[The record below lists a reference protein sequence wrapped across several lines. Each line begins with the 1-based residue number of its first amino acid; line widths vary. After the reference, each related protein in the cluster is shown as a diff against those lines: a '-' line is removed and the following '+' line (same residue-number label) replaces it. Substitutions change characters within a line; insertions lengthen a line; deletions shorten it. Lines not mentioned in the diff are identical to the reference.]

1 MTPNQKAI
9 QAKIRALKA
18 KATVTTL
25 DKRYSIVGKIRQL
38 QRDFYSM
45 ECNQSLL
52 KLSVSLARASVLKLG
67 SRVSPTYE

>member
-18 KATVTTL
+18 KATVAAL

-38 QRDFYSM
+38 QSMFYSM
-45 ECNQSLL
+45 ECNKSLNNY
-52 KLSVSLARASVLKLG
+52 LG
-67 SRVSPTYE
+67 Q

>member
-45 ECNQSLL
+45 ECNQSLNNY
-52 KLSVSLARASVLKLG
+52 LG
-67 SRVSPTYE
+67 Q